1 MKFTTTAA
9 VALAALVASAACA
22 QQRLA
27 LYDASLGG
35 MPEDA
40 GCWNY
45 LASNNSITPP
55 ANVDNLL
62 HLGPTNNGGN
72 YYWRQELYPFLFTDG
87 PASITAS
94 VRVNSSSYY
103 AVNPYK
109 RSGYYISLSD
119 SANRRAQLGISS
131 DRVLLH
137 TGDANWSDQTYLFNT
152 VGAFHTYRL
161 EFNGNTVVASID
173 GVPVLTDTVGSIG
186 NGAAAFFGD
195 ASGLANSN
203 TDTAWVEVEGVTDCA
218 QGDLDCSG
226 AVDGFDLG
234 LLLGAWN
241 TDACAAD
248 LNFDGTVNG
257 GDLGILLGNWG

>member
-1 MKFTTTAA
+1 MKFTTPAA
-9 VALAALVASAACA
+9 VAIAAFLASAACA

-40 GCWNY
+40 GCWIY
-45 LASNNSITPP
+45 FSNNSAITP
-55 ANVDNLL
+55 ANVSDLL
-62 HLGPTNNGGN
+62 HLGPTTNGGSF
-72 YYWRQELYPFLFTDG
+72 YWRQELYPFLFTDG
-87 PASITAS
+87 PASITAHI
-94 VRVNSSSYY
+94 RVNSSSYY
-103 AVNPYK
+103 AINPYK
-109 RSGYYISLSD
+109 RSGYYIGLSD

-137 TGDANWSDQTYLFNT
+137 IGDANWGDQTYLFNT

-173 GVPVLTDTVGSIG
+173 GVPVLSAAVGSQG
-186 NGAAAFFGD
+186 DGPSAFFGD
-195 ASGLANSN
+195 ASVLASSD
-203 TDTAWVEVEGVTDCA
+203 TDVAWVEVEGVTDCA

-234 LLLGAWN
+234 LLLGAWG
-241 TDACAAD
+241 TDACSAD
-248 LNFDGTVNG
+248 LNFDGKVDG
-257 GDLGILLGNWG
+257 GDLGILLANWG